1 MEVIIIKTNHYDNAN
16 KILGLLER
24 AEQDGTLDFEFN
36 VQQTEEKEI
45 KWRYIDMEYK
55 ILF

>member
-45 KWRYIDMEYK
+45 K
-55 ILF
+55 